1 MRKQEFTVTN
11 KNLLSLYLVT
21 HVAEVVDATG
31 IVPSPSSEMTTAGH
45 KGQDYR
51 YSPY

>member
-11 KNLLSLYLVT
+11 KNLLSLHLVT